1 VGHMKAFE
9 ILELCRLVWWLWV
22 VYKLVLLAEVV
33 YMLAL
38 QLLEDYMRAW
48 QVGCKQA

>member
-1 VGHMKAFE
+1 MKASE

-33 YMLAL
+33 YMLAWPV
-38 QLLEDYMRAW
+38 LEDYMQAW
-48 QVGCKQA
+48 QVDCKQV